1 MSEITSRERLE
12 KTLNHEE
19 PDRIPLGFDAHCC
32 GIHIKTYR
40 KLREHLGLDPEK
52 ARVSDRIQQLGHLDQ
67 DFKKKINNDVEGIYS
82 SPPSGWEFE
91 RKDRDKYWE
100 FTDEFG
106 ITWRMPKDGGFYYD
120 MWDHPLQDADSIKD
134 IEELEFYD
142 PRDPA
147 RFEDIAE
154 QFARAARLKKAP
166 VFNPNTGG
174 IFEMALWLRGF
185 EEFYQDM
192 ILNPGMAEA
201 LLDKA
206 LEYKKKF
213 WEKALEA
220 AGEEILVVA
229 EADDIA
235 SQDSLLVS
243 PDMYRKF
250 VKPRHKELFSHI
262 KSQAKTKAY
271 IWYHSCGAVKRLL
284 PDLIEEGVDI
294 INPVQL
300 SAADMNAEE
309 LKKEFGRD
317 LVFWGGGID
326 TQKALPNYSPE
337 EVKEATKRNIEN
349 LAPGGGFVF
358 APVHNVQADVPAENF
373 LAMLEGFEEM
383 N

>member
-12 KTLNHEE
+12 KTLNHKE

-40 KLREHLGLDPEK
+40 KLRESLGLDPEK
-52 ARVSDRIQQLGHLDQ
+52 ARVSDRIQQLGGLDQ
-67 DFKKKINNDVEGIYS
+67 DFKEKIKNDVEGVFS
-82 SPPSGWEFE
+82 NPPSGWEFK
-91 RKDRDKYWE
+91 RKDIDKYWE

-106 ITWRMPKDGGFYYD
+106 ISWRMPKDGGFYYD
-120 MWDHPLQDADSIKD
+120 MWDHPLQEADSVKD

-142 PRDPA
+142 PQDPA
-147 RFEDIAE
+147 RFENIAE
-154 QFARAARLKKAP
+154 QFSRAARLGKAP

-201 LLDKA
+201 LLDKT

-243 PDMYRKF
+243 PEMYRKF

-262 KSQAKTKAY
+262 KSQAKNRAY

-309 LKKEFGRD
+309 LKKEFGQD

-326 TQKALPNYSPE
+326 TQKALPNFSPE

-349 LAPGGGFVF
+349 LAPDGGFVF

-373 LAMLEGFEEM
+373 FAMLEGFEEM

>member
-1 MSEITSRERLE
+1 MPETNSRTRLE
-12 KTLNHEE
+12 KALNHRE

-40 KLREHLGLDPEK
+40 KLRESLGLNPEK

-67 DFKKKINNDVEGIYS
+67 DFKEKINNDVEGVYS
-82 SPPSGWEFE
+82 NPPSGWEFE

-106 ITWRMPKDGGFYYD
+106 ITWRMPKDGGLYYD
-120 MWDHPLQDADSIKD
+120 MWDHPLQDADSVKD
-134 IEELEFYD
+134 IEKLEFFD
-142 PRDPA
+142 PQDPA
-147 RFEDIAE
+147 RFKDIAE
-154 QFARAARLKKAP
+154 QFARAAKLEKAP

-192 ILNPGMAEA
+192 ILNPGMAET

-235 SQDSLLVS
+235 SQDSLLIS

-262 KSQAKTKAY
+262 KCQAKTKAY

-326 TQKALPNYSPE
+326 TQKALPNFSPE

-349 LAPGGGFVF
+349 LASGGGFVF

-373 LAMLEGFEEM
+373 LAMLEGFNEM